1 MKIDFSSIGE
11 NSASFVLSDSH
22 ISFANALRRSM
33 QSEVMSFAI
42 EDVKIYD
49 NTSALF
55 DEMLAHRLGLI
66 PLTTDLQSYV
76 TRSKCSCNNKGCSS
90 CTVTLTMSV
99 EGARMVVSDD
109 LISQD
114 PAVHPA
120 IGTVPIVKLEK
131 GQKVV
136 LEAYAILGRGLNHSK
151 WQPVTVCGYKN
162 YPLITPDTR
171 CDGCGLCVE
180 VCPKN
185 ILEVKGGKITVK
197 EGGDVLCSLCR
208 LCEQACL
215 NSGIGEEPA
224 IHITMDESRYIF
236 SVEGDGSLPA
246 GEIIRQGLLYLKN
259 QSDELLEALSE
270 IRG

>member
-1 MKIDFSSIGE
+1 MKIDFSSVEE
-11 NSASFVLSDSH
+11 NSTSFVLSDSH
-22 ISFANALRRSM
+22 IAFANALRRAM
-33 QSEVMSFAI
+33 QSEVRSFAI
-42 EDVKIYD
+42 EDVRIYD
-49 NTSALF
+49 NSSALF

-76 TRSKCSCNNKGCSS
+76 PRDRCLCNNKGCSL

-99 EGARMVVSDD
+99 EGARTVVSED

-114 PAVHPA
+114 SAVHPVV
-120 IGTVPIVKLEK
+120 GNVPIVKLEK
-131 GQKVV
+131 NQKVV
-136 LEAYAILGRGLNHSK
+136 LEAYAILDRGLNHAK

-162 YPLITPDTR
+162 YPLITQDSL

-197 EGGDVLCSLCR
+197 EGGDTQCSLCR

-215 NSGIGEEPA
+215 NSGIGDEPA
-224 IHITMDESRYIF
+224 IHITMDDKRFIF
-236 SVEGDGSLPA
+236 SMEGDGSLPA
-246 GEIIRQGLLYLKN
+246 VEIITQGLLYLKI

>member
-1 MKIDFSSIGE
+1 MKIDISSIGE
-11 NSASFVLSDSH
+11 NSASFVLSGSH
-22 ISFANALRRSM
+22 VAFANALRRSM
-33 QSEVMSFAI
+33 QSEVMTFAI

-66 PLTTDLQSYV
+66 PLTTDLQSYIP
-76 TRSKCSCNNKGCSS
+76 RDRCSCAGKGCAQ

-99 EGARMVVSDD
+99 EGARTVVSDD

-114 PAVHPA
+114 PVVHP
-120 IGTVPIVKLEK
+120 TVGNIPIVKLEK

-136 LEAYAILGRGLNHSK
+136 LEAYAILSRGLDHSK
-151 WQPVTVCGYKN
+151 YQPVTICGYKN
-162 YPLITPDTR
+162 YPLINPDEK

-197 EGGDVLCSLCR
+197 DGGDIQCSLCR

-224 IHITMDESRYIF
+224 IHIKMDDQRYIITI
-236 SVEGDGSLPA
+236 EGDGSLPPT
-246 GEIIRQGLLYLKN
+246 EIITQGLLYLKN

>member
-1 MKIDFSSIGE
+1 MKIDFSSIE
-11 NSASFVLSDSH
+11 DNSASFVLSGSH
-22 ISFANALRRSM
+22 IAFANALRRAM
-33 QSEVMSFAI
+33 QSEVTSFAI

-66 PLTTDLQSYV
+66 PLTTDLKSYV
-76 TRSKCSCNNKGCSS
+76 PRDKCSCDNKGCPQ

-99 EGARMVVSDD
+99 EGARMVISED

-120 IGTVPIVKLEK
+120 VGNIPIVKLEK

-136 LEAYAILGRGLNHSK
+136 LEAYAIMDRGLDHAK
-151 WQPVTVCGYKN
+151 YQPVTICGYKN
-162 YPLITPDTR
+162 YPLISHDDR

-180 VCPKN
+180 ACPKN
-185 ILEVKGGKITVK
+185 ILEAKGGKVAVI

-215 NSGIGEEPA
+215 DSGIGEKPA
-224 IHITMDESRYIF
+224 IHINMDDTRFIF
-236 SVEGDGSLPA
+236 SIEGDGSLPA
-246 GEIIRQGLLYLKN
+246 IEIITQGLLYLKN
-259 QSDELLEALSE
+259 QSEELLEALSE

>member
-1 MKIDFSSIGE
+1 MKIDFSSVE
-11 NSASFVLSDSH
+11 DNSTSFVLSGSD
-22 ISFANALRRSM
+22 IAFANALRRAM
-33 QSEVMSFAI
+33 QSEVKSFAI

-66 PLTTDLQSYV
+66 PLTTDLQNYV
-76 TRSKCSCNNKGCSS
+76 PRDVCSCDNKGCPK

-99 EGARMVVSDD
+99 EGPRMVVSGD

-114 PAVHPA
+114 PAVQPA
-120 IGTVPIVKLEK
+120 VADVPIVKLEK
-131 GQKVV
+131 NQKVV
-136 LEAYAILGRGLNHSK
+136 LEVYAILNRGFEHAK

-162 YPLITPDTR
+162 YPLITPDKQ

-180 VCPKN
+180 VCPIN
-185 ILEVKGGKITVK
+185 ILEVKGGSITVK
-197 EGGDVLCSLCR
+197 EGGDIKCSLCR

-215 NSGIGEEPA
+215 NSGIGDEPA
-224 IHITMDESRYIF
+224 IHVTMDENRFIF
-236 SVEGDGSLPA
+236 TMEGDGSLPA
-246 GEIIRQGLLYLKN
+246 TEVLNQGLLYLKI
-259 QSDELLEALSE
+259 QSDELLEALCE

>member
-1 MKIDFSSIGE
+1 MKIDFSSLE
-11 NSASFVLSDSH
+11 DNSTSFVLSDSH
-22 ISFANALRRSM
+22 IAFANALRRAM

-55 DEMLAHRLGLI
+55 DEMLAHRIGLI
-66 PLTTDLQSYV
+66 PLTTDLKSYV
-76 TRSKCSCNNKGCSS
+76 PRDQCSCGNKGCSL

-99 EGARMVVSDD
+99 EGPRLVLSSD

-120 IGTVPIVKLEK
+120 VPDIPIVKIEK
-131 GQKVV
+131 NQKVV
-136 LEAYAILGRGLNHSK
+136 LEVYAILNRGLEHAK

-162 YPLITPDTR
+162 YPIITSEEK

-185 ILEVKGGKITVK
+185 ILEVKDGKVTVK
-197 EGGDVLCSLCR
+197 EGGDASCSLCR

-224 IHITMDESRYIF
+224 IHVAMDDKRFIF
-236 SVEGDGSLPA
+236 SMEGDGSLPA
-246 GEIIRQGLLYLKN
+246 IEVLNQGLLYLKN
-259 QSDELLEALSE
+259 QSDGLLEALSE

>member
-11 NSASFVLSDSH
+11 NSTSFVLSDTQ
-22 ISFANALRRSM
+22 IAFANALRRAM
-33 QSEVMSFAI
+33 QSEVRSFAI
-42 EDVKIYD
+42 ENVKIYD

-76 TRSKCSCNNKGCSS
+76 PRDRCSCDNKGCSL

-99 EGARMVVSDD
+99 EGARMVVSED

-120 IGTVPIVKLEK
+120 VGNVPIVKLEK
-131 GQKVV
+131 NQKVV
-136 LEAYAILGRGLNHSK
+136 LEAYAILDRGLDHAK

-162 YPLITPDTR
+162 YPLITPDSR

-197 EGGDVLCSLCR
+197 EGGDIACSLCR

-215 NSGIGEEPA
+215 NSGIGEEAA
-224 IHITMDESRYIF
+224 IHVTMDDKRFIF
-236 SVEGDGSLPA
+236 SMESDGSLPA
-246 GEIIRQGLLYLKN
+246 VEIIKQGLLYLKT
-259 QSDELLEALSE
+259 QSDELLDALSE

>member
-1 MKIDFSSIGE
+1 MKIDFSSIE
-11 NSASFVLSDSH
+11 DNSTSFVLSESDLA
-22 ISFANALRRSM
+22 FANALRRAM

-66 PLTTDLQSYV
+66 PLTTDLQNYV
-76 TRSKCSCNNKGCSS
+76 PRESCTCDNKGCPT

-99 EGARMVVSDD
+99 EGPRMVVSGDFV
-109 LISQD
+109 SQD
-114 PAVHPA
+114 PAVQPA
-120 IGTVPIVKLEK
+120 NPDIPIVKIEK
-131 GQKVV
+131 NQKVV
-136 LEAYAILGRGLNHSK
+136 VEVYAILNRGFEHAK

-162 YPLITPDTR
+162 YPLIAHDKQ

-180 VCPKN
+180 VCPKD
-185 ILEVKGGKITVK
+185 ILEVKGGVVTVK
-197 EGGDVLCSLCR
+197 EGGDIICSLCR

-224 IHITMDESRYIF
+224 IHVTMDPSRFIF
-236 SVEGDGSLPA
+236 SMEGDGSLPA
-246 GEIIRQGLLYLKN
+246 VEVLNQGLLYLKH

>member
-1 MKIDFSSIGE
+1 MKIDFSSIE
-11 NSASFVLSDSH
+11 ADRTSFVLSESH
-22 ISFANALRRSM
+22 IAFANALRRAM
-33 QSEVMSFAI
+33 QSEVRSFAI
-42 EDVKIYD
+42 EDVRIYD

-66 PLTTDLQSYV
+66 PLTTDLQSYIP
-76 TRSKCSCNNKGCSS
+76 RDQCSCGGKGCAQ

-99 EGARMVVSDD
+99 EGPRMVISDD

-114 PAVHPA
+114 PAVRPA
-120 IGTVPIVKLEK
+120 VGNVPIVKLEK
-131 GQKVV
+131 NQKVV
-136 LEAYAILGRGLNHSK
+136 IEAYAILDRGIAHSK

-162 YPLITPDTR
+162 YPLISADNR

-185 ILEVKGGKITVK
+185 ILEVKGGAIAVK
-197 EGGDVLCSLCR
+197 DGADSSCSLCR

-215 NSGIGEEPA
+215 NSGIGDEPA
-224 IHITMDESRYIF
+224 IHIGMDDSRFIF
-236 SVEGDGSLPA
+236 SMESDGSLPA
-246 GEIIRQGLLYLKN
+246 IEILKQGLLYLKN

>member
-1 MKIDFSSIGE
+1 MKIDISSIRE
-11 NSASFVLSDSH
+11 NSVSFMLSGVDVA
-22 ISFANALRRSM
+22 FANSLRRAM
-33 QSEVMSFAI
+33 QSEVKSFAI

-66 PLTTDLQSYV
+66 PLTSDLQGYV
-76 TRSKCSCNNKGCSS
+76 PRNQCSCNNKGCSQ

-99 EGARMVVSDD
+99 EGERTVFSAD

-114 PAVHPA
+114 PGMRPA
-120 IGTVPIVKLEK
+120 ADNIPIVKLQK

-136 LEAYAILGRGLNHSK
+136 LEAGAILNRGIDHSK
-151 WQPVTVCGYKN
+151 YQPVTICGYKN
-162 YPLITPDTR
+162 YPLINSDSR

-185 ILEVKGGKITVK
+185 ILEVREGRIAVMEGKDTS
-197 EGGDVLCSLCR
+197 CSLCR

-215 NSGIGEEPA
+215 NSGIGDEPA
-224 IHITMDESRYIF
+224 IHVTMDEGRFIF
-236 SVEGDGSLPA
+236 SIEGDGSLPPVQ
-246 GEIIRQGLLYLKN
+246 IINHGLLYLKN
-259 QSDELLEALSE
+259 QSDELLEALSD